1 MSNRRMGPGVMGP
14 HKPVDKN
21 TVKRLLG
28 YMKPYWPRLLLVMVF
43 IVLNAVATAAAANF
57 LGEVIDDHITPM
69 LSQTTPDFT
78 PLVHAMLR
86 MAVLYVLAILAN
98 FFWRQ

>member
-43 IVLNAVATAAAANF
+43 IVLNAVATAANTLMSSRLDLGSKRSHGPSVWNSAN
-57 LGEVIDDHITPM
+57 
-69 LSQTTPDFT
+69 
-78 PLVHAMLR
+78 
-86 MAVLYVLAILAN
+86 
-98 FFWRQ
+98 

>member
-43 IVLNAVATAAAANF
+43 IVLNAVATAAAAISRIS
-57 LGEVIDDHITPM
+57 LASDSE
-69 LSQTTPDFT
+69 TTGGLNPSPSRESGPKRNAAHT
-78 PLVHAMLR
+78 SACR
-86 MAVLYVLAILAN
+86 
-98 FFWRQ
+98 